1 MSAAAAPASTAEICF
16 AFAAGTSAR
25 QAKRIASPHA
35 FSRHM
40 TGQRLARKVLPLI
53 ALVSALGLPANAVA
67 KKADKG
73 PNVQAGAAIV
83 DGTYHVGSS
92 AGQYAST
99 RDGGYGDVDPHMQQ
113 VKNQASYGVQSRES
127 VRAIVVKGT
136 DGKLI
141 ALVSD
146 DHYIP
151 QDALWRR
158 TAQILSDKTGGA
170 IGEKNL
176 TMTVTHNHSSPS
188 YSSFDAGVWTFQDAF
203 DFRFFDYYANQN
215 AEAVL
220 QAMKN
225 LRDVR
230 VSGTVVHF
238 DAFQKNPM
246 GPSWADDGTPD
257 GFPRPHTDHDL
268 SVVHFQELG
277 RKHRS
282 VATLFNIGQHPED
295 LEGYDLISGEYPEE
309 AMRFVDRT
317 LGGVSLDT
325 QNATGTSEVEEDRWH
340 PVHDREV
347 FNHAQYNQMEWA
359 ARQLGSAVIGAVRD
373 IQAQRANPDDNPTPY
388 GGTSYHDRF
397 VPWMSKFPV
406 AMDDRWFPGPV
417 SHPYPGVSSC
427 RTDPAL
433 QGNPRLPVVG
443 LPDCEEVP
451 AGDSLSPVTSQISP
465 GFAGL
470 STDTFE
476 ALGIPVPENYSA
488 PSNGALEDTLG
499 VHMQA
504 IRFGDPGADNAML
517 LTICSCEQW
526 VEQSYNIKTR
536 TDRVPGN
543 EYAGYN
549 PVAQPDDPPTSD
561 NADPTDR
568 CVPVDPS
575 NHAKGWKCTVSD
587 YPYIYS
593 QQNPPSKVVSDS
605 LIQHMEAQIKNP
617 ANGWDDPNCNEL
629 GCGYQAES
637 EPTDLSKIR
646 GNFTHDDT
654 KQNAGYG
661 YKLTV
666 TIGMANDYNGYI
678 ASYRE
683 FMDHDHYRKALT
695 GWGPHSS
702 DYYATRLA
710 QMGRALNG
718 DKTSESAIDGQS
730 DLSKADPAWVHM
742 IAKEVADQNSEDA
755 KVKAVGEASH
765 AGVAA
770 YALTLPDDGGDD
782 KTLTQPKDIER
793 FDSATFSWDGGN
805 NYTDNP
811 YATVW
816 HNYGTDSAPDWQ
828 PFADGSGEV
837 PLTLKYPQSSE
848 GTFDPAAIAEGVVGY
863 RAQPQEWKWTA
874 TFEAFVSQFPL
885 VDMQGNTYTAT
896 PPGEY
901 RFEVHGQWH
910 RDGTVKDY
918 TRTSR
923 TFTVSPW
930 SGITVDG
937 AQTDSGGHV
946 VFGAGPSHD
955 VKEQTIRSTTRP
967 PFAAND
973 APYPF
978 TIGPMDFPDAA
989 KDQKATGARFLNTLR
1004 GYSGSSPAEVEH
1016 YCLDCTFRPWLDA
1029 TDRVTAQVKIGGT
1042 TETVDPESGGRFK
1055 TAAVLQPGQTATI
1068 VIKDAWGDR

>member
-1 MSAAAAPASTAEICF
+1 MRLRLAALGCALAALALPAAA
-16 AFAAGTSAR
+16 
-25 QAKRIASPHA
+25 QADGH
-35 FSRHM
+35 
-40 TGQRLARKVLPLI
+40 
-53 ALVSALGLPANAVA
+53 
-67 KKADKG
+67 
-73 PNVQAGAAIV
+73 VQAGVGIV

-127 VRAIVVKGT
+127 IRAIVIKGT

-151 QDALWRR
+151 QEALWRR

-170 IGEKNL
+170 IGENNL

-230 VSGTVVHF
+230 ISGTVVEF

-309 AMRFVDRT
+309 AMRLIDRT

-359 ARQLGSAVIGAVRD
+359 ARQLGTAVIGAVHD
-373 IQAQRANPDDNPTPY
+373 IQAQRPNPDDKPTPY

-406 AMDDRWFPGPV
+406 AMEDRWFPGPV

-451 AGDSLSPVTSQISP
+451 AGSSLSPVMSQ
-465 GFAGL
+465 AGL
-470 STDTFE
+470 PMPGITTDDFE
-476 ALGIPVPENYSA
+476 QLGIPIPENLSF
-488 PSNGALEDTLG
+488 PSHGALEDTLG

-504 IRFGDPGADNAML
+504 FRLGEILF
-517 LTICSCEQW
+517 TVCSCEQW
-526 VEQSYNIKTR
+526 VEQAYNIKTR
-536 TDRVPGN
+536 TDTQPGN
-543 EYAGYN
+543 EYLGY
-549 PVAQPDDPPTSD
+549 DPTSPK
-561 NADPTDR
+561 ADPSEK
-568 CVPVDPS
+568 CVRDAGS
-575 NHAKGWKCTVSD
+575 DWTCTVAD
-587 YPYIYS
+587 GAT
-593 QQNPPSKVVSDS
+593 SKTKLSNDLV
-605 LIQHMEAQIKNP
+605 QHMRAQILND
-617 ANGWDDPNCNEL
+617 AGGWDDPNCTEL

-637 EPTDLSKIR
+637 EPADPAKVR

-654 KQNAGYG
+654 TMHGGTAQSADYARRYG
-661 YKLTV
+661 YKMTV
-666 TIGMANDYNGYI
+666 TVSMANDYNGYI

-683 FMDHDHYRKALT
+683 
-695 GWGPHSS
+695 
-702 DYYATRLA
+702 
-710 QMGRALNG
+710 
-718 DKTSESAIDGQS
+718 
-730 DLSKADPAWVHM
+730 
-742 IAKEVADQNSEDA
+742 
-755 KVKAVGEASH
+755 
-765 AGVAA
+765 
-770 YALTLPDDGGDD
+770 
-782 KTLTQPKDIER
+782 
-793 FDSATFSWDGGN
+793 
-805 NYTDNP
+805 
-811 YATVW
+811 
-816 HNYGTDSAPDWQ
+816 
-828 PFADGSGEV
+828 
-837 PLTLKYPQSSE
+837 
-848 GTFDPAAIAEGVVGY
+848 
-863 RAQPQEWKWTA
+863 
-874 TFEAFVSQFPL
+874 
-885 VDMQGNTYTAT
+885 
-896 PPGEY
+896 
-901 RFEVHGQWH
+901 
-910 RDGTVKDY
+910 
-918 TRTSR
+918 
-923 TFTVSPW
+923 
-930 SGITVDG
+930 
-937 AQTDSGGHV
+937 
-946 VFGAGPSHD
+946 
-955 VKEQTIRSTTRP
+955 
-967 PFAAND
+967 
-973 APYPF
+973 
-978 TIGPMDFPDAA
+978 
-989 KDQKATGARFLNTLR
+989 
-1004 GYSGSSPAEVEH
+1004 
-1016 YCLDCTFRPWLDA
+1016 
-1029 TDRVTAQVKIGGT
+1029 
-1042 TETVDPESGGRFK
+1042 
-1055 TAAVLQPGQTATI
+1055 
-1068 VIKDAWGDR
+1068 